1 MSNQKISEFSALTGA
16 NVAVDDDY
24 LPIVDV
30 SEVSPANR
38 NKRIKVKEIVAN
50 SSAFLQSGS
59 GATARTVQAKL
70 RETVSVTDFGA
81 VNAAG
86 TDNATAFANAVAALP
101 SAGGEL
107 FVPAGTY
114 DLGSVTAFGSKQVRI
129 IGEGL
134 ERSIIQLTGSAAAF
148 SSVNAPYLEF
158 QGLTLKRKTG
168 NANTITNLLNLS
180 GANQLR
186 LIRCNIGGADTAEI
200 TIATPYN
207 VDIENCIATSRTVGS
222 GKFLEI
228 TGVAPTT
235 IRTRG
240 NEITSYS
247 IGMDMGGTFGSLSIG
262 DIFVNCSTGRKFNG
276 GNTHVS
282 MGTWAENAS
291 AGGYVFEV
299 AGISGNVVDIGTRIS
314 GANPPTLYNFT
325 GGATRAQ
332 VMSLNGQS
340 AAFLNYTHN
349 IARCQVK
356 NSATQAVAHNTNTV
370 LTFDTENFDTDA
382 MHSTASNTGR
392 ITFNTAGT
400 YRVSATVTFV
410 TPGSAAGQYCLI
422 FIRKN
427 GVTKLRGSTVY
438 CVNSAVNTEVTV
450 STLVAAAATD
460 YVEVVA
466 YQNTGVSVNAQ
477 SGEETVLEAEWAGT

>member
-1 MSNQKISEFSALTGA
+1 MAKFSDLTELSAHAAADILAVAQSGTSKRTTMQKIADWVIQSAA
-16 NVAVDDDY
+16 
-24 LPIVDV
+24 
-30 SEVSPANR
+30 S
-38 NKRIKVKEIVAN
+38 
-50 SSAFLQSGS
+50 FLQSGS

-114 DLGSVTAFGSKQVRI
+114 DLGSVVAFAAKKVRLV
-129 IGEGL
+129 GEGL

-158 QGLTLKRKTG
+158 QGLTIKRKTG
-168 NANTITNLLNLS
+168 NANTITNLLDLT

-186 LIRCNIGGADTAEI
+186 LIRCNIGGADTSEVKLAD
-200 TIATPYN
+200 PYN
-207 VDIENCIATSRTVGS
+207 VDVDNCLATAKTAGS

-228 TGVAPTT
+228 TGTAPTT

-247 IGMDMGGTFGSLSIG
+247 IGMDMGATFGSLSLG

-282 MGTWAENAS
+282 IGTWAENAS

-299 AGISGNVVDIGTRIS
+299 AGTSSVNVVDIGTRIS
-314 GANPPTLYNFT
+314 GANPPTLYNLT
-325 GGATRAQ
+325 GGALRSQ

-356 NSATQAVAHNTNTV
+356 NSATQAVAHNTNTI

-392 ITFNTAGT
+392 ITFNTPGT
-400 YRVSATVTFV
+400 YRVSATVTLV
-410 TPGSAAGQYCLI
+410 TPGTGAGVYTSI

-427 GVTKLRGSTVY
+427 GATTLRGSTTPT
-438 CVNSAVNTEVTV
+438 VNAAVDTLVTV
-450 STLVAAAATD
+450 STLVSAVAGD
-460 YVEVVA
+460 YVEAMV

-477 SGEETVLEAEWAGT
+477 LGEGTVLEAEWAGT